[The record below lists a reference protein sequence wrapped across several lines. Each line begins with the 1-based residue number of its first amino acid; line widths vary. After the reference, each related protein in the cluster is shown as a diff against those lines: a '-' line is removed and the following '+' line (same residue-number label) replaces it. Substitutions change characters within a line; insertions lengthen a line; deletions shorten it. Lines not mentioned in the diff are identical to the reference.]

1 MKTTVKFVNKS
12 LFAVAYLSR
21 FNWFS
26 VSTENTVGKT
36 SNFCATDIMIRESG
50 CVQFNRQFAT
60 PIISDGRIEEVL
72 PVNENKFLFMDEGGT
87 VYTIEATNKALA
99 NSETASGSK
108 DDPASLI
115 DWSRSDI
122 DTAGNM
128 LVVLDLRKLG
138 NISNVEY
145 SRIKN
150 YMNINLG
157 GLSVKNQ
164 VCRTIYVEAAN
175 NQQIT
180 VGLYNLE
187 QERKMTAV
195 FVDLETSFSADEAE
209 KLKRL
214 LEVARDELEVIPQF

>member
-1 MKTTVKFVNKS
+1 MKVTVNKP
-12 LFAVAYLSR
+12 LIAAVMLSR
-21 FNWFS
+21 YNWFD
-26 VSTENTVGKT
+26 VSTEDTTGKT
-36 SNFCATDIMIRESG
+36 SSFCATGIIIRESG
-50 CVQFNRQFAT
+50 TLQFNRQFAT
-60 PIISDGRIEEVL
+60 PKITADAVEETI
-72 PVNENKFLFMDEGGT
+72 PVCENKCLFMTEGGT
-87 VYTIEATNKALA
+87 VYTVEGRNKSFAEC
-99 NSETASGSK
+99 NTASGSK

-115 DWSRSDI
+115 DWNRSDI

-128 LVVLDLRKLG
+128 LVTLDLCKLG

-150 YMNINLG
+150 YMDIYLG
-157 GLSVKNQ
+157 GLSVTKQ
-164 VCRTIYVEAAN
+164 VCRTIYIEAAS

-195 FVDLETSFSADEAE
+195 FVNLETSYTEDEAE

-214 LEVARDELEVIPQF
+214 LEVAREELEMIPQF

>member
-1 MKTTVKFVNKS
+1 MKVTVNKP
-12 LFAVAYLSR
+12 LIAVAYMTR
-21 FNWFS
+21 YNWFE
-26 VSTENTVGKT
+26 VATEHATTGET
-36 SNFCATDIMIRESG
+36 SRFCATGIMIRESG
-50 CVQFNRQFAT
+50 TLQFNRQFAT
-60 PIISDGRIEEVL
+60 PKISDGRIEEVI
-72 PVNENKFLFMDEGGT
+72 PVNENKFLFLDKGGT
-87 VYTIEATNKALA
+87 VYTVECCNKFFADC
-99 NSETASGSK
+99 STASGSK

-138 NISNVEY
+138 NISSVEY

-164 VCRTIYVEAAN
+164 VCRTIYIEAASN
-175 NQQIT
+175 HQIT
-180 VGLYNLE
+180 VGLFNLE
-187 QERKMTAV
+187 QEQKMTAV
-195 FVDLETSFSADEAE
+195 YVNRETSFTTDEAE

-214 LEVARDELEVIPQF
+214 LEVARDELEAIPQF